1 MLEEIIGYIS
11 LPYEVILDQF
21 AGSGNLAVAALNV
34 SRNAI
39 VIEGVE
45 NIQNTSQ
52 EKRNLAKEN
61 FNLMKKNI
69 EEQLNKEA
77 TIIDINR
84 ITYSN
89 ESIVG
94 YEKLENDYDLGL

>member
-1 MLEEIIGYIS
+1 M
-11 LPYEVILDQF
+11 
-21 AGSGNLAVAALNV
+21 

-69 EEQLNKEA
+69 EEHLDKKA
-77 TIIDINR
+77 TIIDINPV
-84 ITYSN
+84 TYSN
-89 ESIVG
+89 ESTVG
-94 YEKLENDYDLGL
+94 YEKSENDYDLGL

>member
-1 MLEEIIGYIS
+1 
-11 LPYEVILDQF
+11 
-21 AGSGNLAVAALNV
+21 
-34 SRNAI
+34 
-39 VIEGVE
+39 
-45 NIQNTSQ
+45 
-52 EKRNLAKEN
+52 
-61 FNLMKKNI
+61 MKK
-69 EEQLNKEA
+69 KA

>member
-1 MLEEIIGYIS
+1 M
-11 LPYEVILDQF
+11 
-21 AGSGNLAVAALNV
+21 

-69 EEQLNKEA
+69 EEQLDKKA
-77 TIIDINR
+77 TIIDINP
-84 ITYSN
+84 ITYPN
-89 ESIVG
+89 ESTVG
-94 YEKLENDYDLGL
+94 YEKLKNDYDLEL

>member
-1 MLEEIIGYIS
+1 M
-11 LPYEVILDQF
+11 
-21 AGSGNLAVAALNV
+21 